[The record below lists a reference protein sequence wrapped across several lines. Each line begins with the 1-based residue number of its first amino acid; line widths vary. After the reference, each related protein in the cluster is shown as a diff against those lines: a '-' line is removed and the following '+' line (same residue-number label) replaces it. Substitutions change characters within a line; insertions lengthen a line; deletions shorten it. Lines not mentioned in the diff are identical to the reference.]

1 MPIAKKKN
9 GKQKM
14 AVVHHAHCAQ
24 KHGSGESH
32 PLRTEK
38 WPWYITP
45 FAKKKNVEK
54 QNGSGT
60 SRGFTPIAK
69 RKMAVQYRSIFN
81 IVL

>member
-1 MPIAKKKN
+1 LQKKKD

-24 KHGSGESH
+24 KHGNGESH

-38 WPWYITP
+38 WLWYITP
-45 FAKKKNVEK
+45 FAKRRK

-69 RKMAVQYRSIFN
+69 RKTAVQYRSIFN